1 MTVMTICEKDGCD
14 KLTKRKSLCESHYFQ
29 MYRKS
34 EKEFDVNG
42 FWLFIK
48 KELNLE

>member
-1 MTVMTICEKDGCD
+1 MTICEKDGCD
-14 KLTKRKSLCESHYFQ
+14 KLTKRKALCESHYFQ
-29 MYRKS
+29 AYRIS
-34 EKEFDVNG
+34 EKEFDVND